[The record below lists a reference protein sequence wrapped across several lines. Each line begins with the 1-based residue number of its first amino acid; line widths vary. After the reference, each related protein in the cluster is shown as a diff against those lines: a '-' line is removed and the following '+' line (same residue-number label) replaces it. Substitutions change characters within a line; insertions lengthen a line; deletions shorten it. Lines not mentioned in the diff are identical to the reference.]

1 MEKASALAD
10 RGELE
15 AGREVLRAQCALVM
29 ESASAE
35 EALSSQVRSTSPRTQ
50 SQTQTQTLALTL
62 DLTLALT
69 LALTLTLTL
78 NPTSTLTQLVSE
90 IKDLEQNFRSASQYR
105 AVGSKMSRMQARSHY
120 IQRSN
125 HMSTA
130 SYAAGSSRKKAMKG
144 NWGLS
149 SLSSPMADHSD
160 SD

>member
-35 EALSSQVRSTSPRTQ
+35 EALSS
-50 SQTQTQTLALTL
+50 
-62 DLTLALT
+62 
-69 LALTLTLTL
+69 
-78 NPTSTLTQLVSE
+78 QLVSE